1 MRWGIHLPFCTGE
14 PGRRGPRQL
23 TTDSNNF
30 CPQLIWHGLRMSMRG
45 TRFQRNGF
53 HATSIKS
60 VENLMDALPGNTA
73 LLSYL

>member
-1 MRWGIHLPFCTGE
+1 
-14 PGRRGPRQL
+14 
-23 TTDSNNF
+23 
-30 CPQLIWHGLRMSMRG
+30 MSMRG

-73 LLSYL
+73 LLSDL